1 MVNYQN
7 YIQNCIKNKYSESTI
22 ISQKFYNSFKESRKN
37 ILKNCFKNL
46 NKIKK
51 NIPSEDDHIFKFLKK
66 SFFKKKL
73 TILDKKKIFNFYVKF
88 NVHLRLLRKNGKETT
103 NLSYLYLGCLLINMK
118 NLNQLQKLNCIL
130 KIIDNLSLTKKI
142 LFNIEELG
150 ILIYLINF
158 EKICLEKI
166 ISQP

>member
-1 MVNYQN
+1 MLNYRN
-7 YIQNCIKNKYSESTI
+7 YIKNFIKNKYSESTI
-22 ISQKFYNSFKESRKN
+22 INQKFYVSFRESRKN

-46 NKIKK
+46 RKIEK
-51 NIPSEDDHIFKFLKK
+51 NIPPKDDHILKFLKK

-73 TILDKKKIFNFYVKF
+73 TTLEKKKVFNFYVKF
-88 NVHLRLLRKNGKETT
+88 NVHLRLLQKNGKETT

-130 KIIDNLSLTKKI
+130 KIIDNLSLIKKM
-142 LFNIEELG
+142 LFNIEELAM
-150 ILIYLINF
+150 LISLINF

-166 ISQP
+166 ISQR

>member
-1 MVNYQN
+1 MLNYQN
-7 YIQNCIKNKYSESTI
+7 YIKNFIKNKYSESTI
-22 ISQKFYNSFKESRKN
+22 INQKFYVSFRESRKN

-46 NKIKK
+46 RKIEK
-51 NIPSEDDHIFKFLKK
+51 NIPQKDDHILKFLKK

-73 TILDKKKIFNFYVKF
+73 TTLEKKKVFNFYVKF
-88 NVHLRLLRKNGKETT
+88 NVHLRLLQKNGKETT

-130 KIIDNLSLTKKI
+130 KIIDNLSLIKKM
-142 LFNIEELG
+142 LFNIEELAM
-150 ILIYLINF
+150 LISLINF

-166 ISQP
+166 ISQR